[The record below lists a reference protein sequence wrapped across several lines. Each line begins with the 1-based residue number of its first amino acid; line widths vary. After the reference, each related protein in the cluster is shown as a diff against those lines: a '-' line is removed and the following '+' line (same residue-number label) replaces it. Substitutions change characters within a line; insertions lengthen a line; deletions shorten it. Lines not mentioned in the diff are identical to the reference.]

1 MWVFSPPATQ
11 DCLLLQQTLR
21 GSFLT
26 HAATV
31 LGEDSA
37 ELRILSR
44 AVECVLREK
53 AEPGAGGAAAGA
65 AAAEPCGG
73 IGVDRERAVG
83 DEQLSHDQ
91 QALWVCGVTMK
102 RSADRTLVLR
112 RPRAL
117 CVRELR

>member
-53 AEPGAGGAAAGA
+53 AEPALAALLQALLLLNL
-65 AAAEPCGG
+65 GG

>member
-37 ELRILSR
+37 EQRILSR
-44 AVECVLREK
+44 ALECVLREK
-53 AEPGAGGAAAGA
+53 AEPALAALLQALLLLNLAAASVSIA
-65 AAAEPCGG
+65 SARSVTSSYRMTNKPCGS
-73 IGVDRERAVG
+73 VESR
-83 DEQLSHDQ
+83 
-91 QALWVCGVTMK
+91 
-102 RSADRTLVLR
+102 
-112 RPRAL
+112 
-117 CVRELR
+117 

>member
-37 ELRILSR
+37 ELRLLSR

-53 AEPGAGGAAAGA
+53 AEPALAALLQALLLLNLAAASVSIA
-65 AAAEPCGG
+65 SARSVTSSYRMTNKPCGS
-73 IGVDRERAVG
+73 VESR
-83 DEQLSHDQ
+83 
-91 QALWVCGVTMK
+91 
-102 RSADRTLVLR
+102 
-112 RPRAL
+112 
-117 CVRELR
+117 

>member
-44 AVECVLREK
+44 AVECVLR
-53 AEPGAGGAAAGA
+53 ALAALLQALLLLNLAAASVSIA
-65 AAAEPCGG
+65 SARSVTSSYRMTNKPCGS
-73 IGVDRERAVG
+73 VESR
-83 DEQLSHDQ
+83 
-91 QALWVCGVTMK
+91 
-102 RSADRTLVLR
+102 
-112 RPRAL
+112 
-117 CVRELR
+117 